1 MSIFQ
6 PDIMRH
12 AKKQTNMMHAQ
23 SEGRQ
28 EKKEKKKESWRVTD
42 GIRNLLFPL
51 FACVFIAVSK
61 TREDAKFLVL
71 AFPESSEDR

>member
-12 AKKQTNMMHAQ
+12 AKKQTNMTHAQ

-28 EKKEKKKESWRVTD
+28 EKKEKEKKAGESLM
-42 GIRNLLFPL
+42 GLEISCFPL
-51 FACVFIAVSK
+51 L
-61 TREDAKFLVL
+61 LVYL
-71 AFPESSEDR
+71 